1 MLRQRL
7 LAAVI
12 LVSLLAVVLYAD
24 WRWLQDSLLL
34 HAFFL
39 VGTYL
44 CAREFWPLC
53 RAAGHQTFSNWG
65 TLSACALV
73 AAHYYS
79 LHLRD
84 AHEARLVLE
93 GAQVVAV
100 LGVFLLAA
108 FRHQYAASLGGLGV
122 TCLGLFYLWFLPAFL
137 LKVRHLGENGLLHM
151 ASQPDG
157 GDWNLFGTKMVV
169 ATVAV
174 AKGCDVWAYLVGRSL
189 GRHKA
194 FPDLSPGK
202 TVEGLVAGLAG
213 SALLALLLHWEPLNV
228 LPAPQ
233 FGIRSSLIF
242 GLAVGFAGMM
252 GDLSESLLKR
262 SAGVKDASHLVP
274 GYGGLLDVM
283 DSLVVAAP
291 VAYFLIPI
299 MLQLHC

>member
-12 LVSLLAVVLYAD
+12 LVFLLAVVLYAD

-108 FRHQYAASLGGLGV
+108 FRRQYAASLGGLGV
-122 TCLGLFYLWFLPAFL
+122 TCLGLFYLWFLPIFL
-137 LKVRHLGENGLLHM
+137 LKIRHLGEGGLMWM
-151 ASQPDG
+151 ASMPDG
-157 GDWNLFGTKMVV
+157 HNWNLFGTKMVV
-169 ATVAV
+169 ATVAI

-202 TVEGLVAGLAG
+202 TIEGLVAGLAG

-228 LPAPQ
+228 LPTPQ
-233 FGIRSSLIF
+233 FGIWSSLIF

>member
-12 LVSLLAVVLYAD
+12 LVFLLAAVLYAD
-24 WRWLQDSLLL
+24 WRWLRDSLLL

-79 LHLRD
+79 LHLKS

-108 FRHQYAASLGGLGV
+108 FRRQYAASLGGLGV
-122 TCLGLFYLWFLPAFL
+122 TCLGLFYLWFLPVFL

-151 ASQPDG
+151 ASLPDEN
-157 GDWNLFGTKMVV
+157 DWNLFGTKMVV

-228 LPAPQ
+228 LPSPQ

-299 MLQLHC
+299 MLQLRC